1 MKRFKA
7 EFPTKDI
14 WIWSGYTWEE
24 IIKDENLK
32 KLISLCDILID
43 GKFQKDLK
51 DLSLKWRGSTN
62 QRVINIQE
70 SLKNNKIKLYVK

>member
-1 MKRFKA
+1 M
-7 EFPTKDI
+7 DI
-14 WIWSGYTWEE
+14 WSTYLEE
-24 IIKDENLK
+24 IIKDENLKK

-70 SLKNNKIKLYVK
+70 SLKNNKIELCKIKIKEAITV

>member
-62 QRVINIQE
+62 QRVINIQN
-70 SLKNNKIKLYVK
+70 L